1 MLWLFLL
8 ILWPVAEV
16 FVAVKIADA
25 VGVVVMLLLLVA
37 SWPIGTWAVRSEG
50 RAVMRRLSA
59 AIATGRA
66 PGREVLNG
74 ALVLLG
80 GALLVVPGF
89 ITDVLGAML
98 LLPPTRAAARRLIAR
113 NLRSRLVTRA
123 VRFGAGQRE
132 YDVDATAVDVDQ
144 PTIDPGPPQL
154 SA

>member
-8 ILWPVAEV
+8 VLWPIAEV

-25 VGVVVMLLLLVA
+25 VGVLVMLLLLVA

-59 AIATGRA
+59 AITTGRA

-80 GALLVVPGF
+80 GALLVIPGF
-89 ITDVLGAML
+89 ITDALGAVL
-98 LLPPTRAAARRLIAR
+98 LLPPTRAATRGLIAR
-113 NLRSRLVTRA
+113 SLRNRYVTRA
-123 VRFGAGQRE
+123 VRFGAGQRD
-132 YDVDATAVDVDQ
+132 YDVEATAVDVDQ
-144 PTIDPGPPQL
+144 PTIDPGPPHL
-154 SA
+154 PA